1 MNYYE
6 NTALNLIDI
15 ETPIN
20 DIIAYYQPIVS
31 LKNQQTVG
39 YEALARKIV
48 NKKAI
53 APIEWLPQLLSEHNG
68 SERLTKHML
77 ALVLAKMSQVSDE
90 HYMSVNFEIEDIDN
104 ANLHSIIKKFH
115 QQQCSHRLVI
125 EVSERGDLFKHSTK
139 AIDKLKEYNL
149 RIAFDDFGAGSA
161 RLLSLVD
168 LEPNVIKLDKTV
180 IDRIDESGVQNILKL
195 LSQWCES
202 KGTKLLAE
210 GIEKQSQILHCINA
224 GVHYGQGYYFGKPAE
239 L

>member
-1 MNYYE
+1 MTHYE

-15 ETPIN
+15 KTPIN
-20 DIIAYYQPIVS
+20 DIIAHYQPIIS
-31 LKNQQTVG
+31 LENNVIVG
-39 YEALARKIV
+39 YEALARKVID
-48 NKKAI
+48 NKPV
-53 APIEWLPQLLSEHNG
+53 APIDWLPALLSEYGG

-77 ALVLAKMSQVSDE
+77 ALVLAKLSQVPDE
-90 HYMSVNFEIEDIDN
+90 QYMSVNFEIEDIDN
-104 ANLHSIIKKFH
+104 ANLHPIIEQFH
-115 QQQCSHRLVI
+115 QQQCAHRLVI

-139 AIDKLKEYNL
+139 AIDTLKEYNL
-149 RIAFDDFGAGSA
+149 GIAFDDFGSGSA

-168 LEPNVIKLDKTV
+168 FEPNVIKLDKTV
-180 IDRIDESGVQNILKL
+180 TDRIDESGVQNILKL

-210 GIEKQSQILHCINA
+210 GIEQQSQILHCINA